1 MVISSNSTAAR
12 SLTRSRGVSKSH
24 TRSPNDLADAVNTFL
39 ISAAA
44 AIDQRAL
51 MQCDVWRALNRLGR
65 GEAIIE
71 LMHTFEFSHSCSSS
85 SSTQITFGMFAAA
98 KHTGTGLCTISAR
111 IYVMECVLYDMLQ
124 WSAHCTCNDAQNG
137 ATAPHACLT
146 LCCCSC
152 NCCRLSGPR
161 VSPRFSSRDRSSDQP
176 ITSRT
181 SRIMRSRKKTRRTRT
196 QPCGDVPSN
205 NPFVDV
211 CSAIGTLTLRI
222 GMLRKREGV
231 KTTSSETCF

>member
-1 MVISSNSTAAR
+1 
-12 SLTRSRGVSKSH
+12 
-24 TRSPNDLADAVNTFL
+24 
-39 ISAAA
+39 
-44 AIDQRAL
+44 
-51 MQCDVWRALNRLGR
+51 
-65 GEAIIE
+65 
-71 LMHTFEFSHSCSSS
+71 MHTFEFSHSCSSS

-152 NCCRLSGPR
+152 NCCRLSRPR

-181 SRIMRSRKKTRRTRT
+181 SRMMRSRKKTRRTRT

-231 KTTSSETCF
+231 KTTSSETCFLLGLLVVCVGFVWCAFPDNHHRASRRHLRTLEWSSVAAEEQHTHIVTHTHTPGHHSDHSAGWHMVCMR